1 MMLVDVER
9 GREDAISLSR
19 ELEKMSQSREESE
32 DGLSEEKQEMRRNI
46 SVMRGNRVKVV
57 NSFYKSS

>member
-9 GREDAISLSR
+9 GRVDAISLSR

-32 DGLSEEKQEMRRNI
+32 DGLSEDMNYVIGRDGERIE
-46 SVMRGNRVKVV
+46 G
-57 NSFYKSS
+57 

>member
-32 DGLSEEKQEMRRNI
+32 DGLSEDMNYVIGRDGERIE
-46 SVMRGNRVKVV
+46 G
-57 NSFYKSS
+57 